1 MCVVGELWNQ
11 AFRRKNRTEEKSV
24 QWWSRHVNY
33 DCLRKF
39 SDRNLSVCLNPKS
52 IPTFT
57 IHHVHPYLSWSDQMP
72 VNSKFYNL
80 NFCRGP
86 NVSTKPVTKFLQNG
100 FRIVYCLIRY
110 SFTLGEKWQPLNI
123 EISWVFLK
131 WKWNESNSKVV
142 FYPKKYGNCILMTDV
157 CFLQRWMFNT
167 LGTSKPH
174 YTRLMDH
181 ATVIFVIDESVWNAN
196 IGMNLS
202 FVNHFVNNWS
212 VW

>member
-1 MCVVGELWNQ
+1 MIIWCFCGKRKIRFSHKNSKEYCVLWVNCEIKLLEERTGQ
-11 AFRRKNRTEEKSV
+11 RKRVSNDDHAKLITIV
-24 QWWSRHVNY
+24 
-33 DCLRKF
+33 LRKF

-100 FRIVYCLIRY
+100 FRILYCLIRY

-123 EISWVFLK
+123 EISWVFL
-131 WKWNESNSKVV
+131 NENEMKAIQSEWIWV
-142 FYPKKYGNCILMTDV
+142 L
-157 CFLQRWMFNT
+157 
-167 LGTSKPH
+167 
-174 YTRLMDH
+174 
-181 ATVIFVIDESVWNAN
+181 
-196 IGMNLS
+196 
-202 FVNHFVNNWS
+202 
-212 VW
+212 

>member
-1 MCVVGELWNQ
+1 MIIWCFCGKRKVRFSHKNSKEYCVLWVNCEIKLLEERTGQ
-11 AFRRKNRTEEKSV
+11 RKRVSNDDHAKLITIF
-24 QWWSRHVNY
+24 
-33 DCLRKF
+33 LRKF
-39 SDRNLSVCLNPKS
+39 SDRNLSVCLNPKF
-52 IPTFT
+52 IPTFKMPT
-57 IHHVHPYLSWSDQMP
+57 RIYL

-100 FRIVYCLIRY
+100 FRILYCLIRY

-123 EISWVFLK
+123 EISWVFFK
-131 WKWNESNSKVV
+131 WKWNESNS
-142 FYPKKYGNCILMTDV
+142 
-157 CFLQRWMFNT
+157 
-167 LGTSKPH
+167 
-174 YTRLMDH
+174 
-181 ATVIFVIDESVWNAN
+181 

>member
-39 SDRNLSVCLNPKS
+39 SDRNLSVCLNPKF
-52 IPTFT
+52 IPTFKMPT
-57 IHHVHPYLSWSDQMP
+57 RIYL

-100 FRIVYCLIRY
+100 FRILYCLIRY

-123 EISWVFLK
+123 EISWVFFK
-131 WKWNESNSKVV
+131 WKWNESNS
-142 FYPKKYGNCILMTDV
+142 
-157 CFLQRWMFNT
+157 
-167 LGTSKPH
+167 
-174 YTRLMDH
+174 
-181 ATVIFVIDESVWNAN
+181 